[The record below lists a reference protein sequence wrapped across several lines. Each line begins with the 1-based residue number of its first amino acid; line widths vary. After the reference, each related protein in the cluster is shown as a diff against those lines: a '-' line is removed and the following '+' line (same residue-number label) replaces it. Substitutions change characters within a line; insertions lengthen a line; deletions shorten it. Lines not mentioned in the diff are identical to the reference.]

1 MLVILPNSVFIR
13 EWYGAI
19 KVEEKH
25 FCFFAAHFFSD
36 VVKKKRKLGNQRN
49 EKSSIRKWESW
60 ASFTFGLLENCQES
74 GKLIKDN
81 CASLPRFLNRFN
93 RFKRKLRAHWNR
105 VRFPQN
111 WNFSSATPL
120 FQTKCWIAR
129 LSPVIEVSSE
139 WHIVQ
144 PPPISL
150 VSLFLPLWI
159 LMIAA
164 GHLYQCTIRSVL
176 CTLYKTVC
184 VWSKTVPDVTLV
196 GHLCL
201 WMEGAKIH
209 KRLQIQIQI
218 RIEDT
223 YG

>member
-1 MLVILPNSVFIR
+1 MLVILPNSVHQRVIWR
-13 EWYGAI
+13 DQGWGETLLL
-19 KVEEKH
+19 
-25 FCFFAAHFFSD
+25 FAAHFFSD
-36 VVKKKRKLGNQRN
+36 VAKKKRKLGNQRN

-60 ASFTFGLLENCQES
+60 ASFTFGLLENCRES
-74 GKLIKDN
+74 VKLMKDN

-105 VRFPQN
+105 VRFPEN

-129 LSPVIEVSSE
+129 SSPAIEVSSE

-164 GHLYQCTIRSVL
+164 GHLYQCVQSY
-176 CTLYKTVC
+176 LYIVQNSDT
-184 VWSKTVPDVTLV
+184 VTLV
-196 GHLCL
+196 PMYNPICL
-201 WMEGAKIH
+201 LYIVQNSV
-209 KRLQIQIQI
+209 RLVKDCPRRNIG
-218 RIEDT
+218 RTLVSMD
-223 YG
+223 GGS

>member
-1 MLVILPNSVFIR
+1 MLVILPNSVHQRVIWR
-13 EWYGAI
+13 DQGWGETLLL
-19 KVEEKH
+19 
-25 FCFFAAHFFSD
+25 FAAHFFSD

-74 GKLIKDN
+74 GKLMKDN

-164 GHLYQCTIRSVL
+164 GHLYQCTIL
-176 CTLYKTVC
+176 YAFCTLYIVHCTKQRAF
-184 VWSKTVPDVTLV
+184 
-196 GHLCL
+196 GQ
-201 WMEGAKIH
+201 
-209 KRLQIQIQI
+209 RLSP
-218 RIEDT
+218 T
-223 YG
+223 